1 MKRLAG
7 AMLAAAALILGPGG
21 AAAEDTKL
29 LVDPAWLQARL
40 GDPGI
45 RIVDM
50 VTEPEAYQ
58 QAHVPGAVYLNVNDA
73 RVAVP
78 AGGFRLPT
86 AEEGARLLGSLG
98 IRPDTLVVIYD
109 DSGGLHASRLFFTLD
124 VLGHD
129 RAALLDGGI
138 QAWRR
143 GGRPVTREIPKVAP
157 TAYRPIVRAERVAS
171 AEWIKERLGDPGTVL
186 VDARSPA
193 EYEGRD
199 VRARRGGHI
208 PGAVNIEWRQNLRA
222 DWTFKPL
229 EELRAMYA
237 ARGVTPD
244 RTVVSYC
251 QTHHRAAHTYFVLR
265 LLGYPNVRGYDRSWI
280 EWGNREDLPVE
291 TAGPPGRR

>member
-157 TAYRPIVRAERVAS
+157 TTYRPVVRAERVAS

-208 PGAVNIEWRQNLRA
+208 PGAVNIPWSQAVRE
-222 DWTFKPL
+222 DGTFKSA
-229 EELRAMYA
+229 EELEALYQ
-237 ARGVTPD
+237 GKGITPD
-244 RTVVSYC
+244 KEVIAYC
-251 QTHHRAAHTYFVLR
+251 RIGERSSHTWFVLKE
-265 LLGYPNVRGYDRSWI
+265 LLGYPRVRNYDGSWT
-280 EWGNREDLPVE
+280 EWGSMVNMPIERP
-291 TAGPPGRR
+291 